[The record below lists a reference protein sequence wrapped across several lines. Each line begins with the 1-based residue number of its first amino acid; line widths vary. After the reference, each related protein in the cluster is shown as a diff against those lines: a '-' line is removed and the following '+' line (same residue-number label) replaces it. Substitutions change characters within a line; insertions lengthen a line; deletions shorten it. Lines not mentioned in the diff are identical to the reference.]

1 MNHDNE
7 VLLQHTRFLMQNYA
21 FSKRLVYC
29 KKKLT
34 CWFLCFLCIVS
45 CSCFDIIKRTRFI
58 VVVFCSR

>member
-29 KKKLT
+29 KKKNEHVGS
-34 CWFLCFLCIVS
+34 FVS
-45 CSCFDIIKRTRFI
+45 YA
-58 VVVFCSR
+58 